1 MLEGS
6 WGSVPRD
13 MGARKMLDL
22 VIRGGTVVDGTGRA
36 GFRADVGVRDG
47 LIVAIGDV
55 TEAAAKEI
63 DADGRV
69 VTPGFVDLHTHYDP
83 QIMWDPAATPSSLH
97 GVTTVLGGNCGFSIA
112 PMNPT
117 AAEYLLPMLAR
128 VEGMP
133 VEALEA
139 GLDLAWDGFGSWLD
153 RLEGEVAVNAG
164 FLVGHSALRHMVMGD
179 DAIGHE
185 ANPAQLEAMV
195 ALLHESLAAGGLGF
209 SSTSSASHSDHLGQ
223 PVPSRFAND
232 EEFVALAGAVADHPG
247 TTIEFIPAASA
258 RFTEAEVERMTA
270 MSVAGQRSLNWNVM
284 VVASGEE
291 ARAARESKLA
301 ASDHAAA
308 RGGRVVGL
316 CLPEPMRMRLS
327 FAAGFVLDIVP
338 GWADVVHLPHAERRA
353 ALADPVIRRRL
364 AESAAGAGP
373 NHSIARYADYTIV
386 DVASPD
392 LQPLVGRTIA
402 EIATERGVDP
412 IDALCDIVVSDDLLT
427 GLEPLTIGTDDEA
440 WVERARLLDS
450 DPRVI
455 AGGSDAGA
463 HLDMMKTFAC
473 HTSFL
478 AEGVRNRGL
487 MGFERAV
494 QLFTDAPARF
504 YGLTG
509 RGRVAEGWH
518 ADLVVLDP
526 ATIGPGTVAP
536 RRDLPGGGW
545 RLYSEATGVT
555 STIVNGV
562 EIVHEGLVT
571 GDTPGTTLRS
581 GRDTETVPV

>member
-1 MLEGS
+1 
-6 WGSVPRD
+6 
-13 MGARKMLDL
+13 MLDL
-22 VIRGGTVVDGTGRA
+22 VIRGGTVVDGTGRQ
-36 GFRADVGVRDG
+36 GFRADVGVQGGR
-47 LIVAIGDV
+47 IVAIGDI
-55 TEAAAKEI
+55 TESAAREI

-69 VTPGFVDLHTHYDP
+69 VAPGFVDLHTHYDP
-83 QIMWDPAATPSSLH
+83 QVMWDPAATPSSLH

-112 PMNPT
+112 PMTPA
-117 AAEYLLPMLAR
+117 AAEYLVPMLAR

-133 VEALEA
+133 VETLEA

-153 RLEGEVAVNAG
+153 RLDDRLAVNAG
-164 FLVGHSALRHMVMGD
+164 FLVGHSALRRVVMGE
-179 DAIGHE
+179 DAVGHE
-185 ANPAQLEAMV
+185 ADPAQLQAMV

-209 SSTSSASHSDHLGQ
+209 SSTSSASHSDHQGD
-223 PVPSRFAND
+223 PVPSRFATD
-232 EEFVALAGAVADHPG
+232 EEFVTLAGAVASHAG
-247 TTIEFIPAASA
+247 TTLEFIPAAAA
-258 RFTEAEVERMTA
+258 RFSDAEIERMTA
-270 MSVAGQRSLNWNVM
+270 MSVAAQRPLNWNVM
-284 VVASGEE
+284 VVASGDE
-291 ARAARESKLA
+291 ARASREAKLA

-308 RGGRVVGL
+308 HGGRVVGL

-338 GWADVVHLPHAERRA
+338 GWAEVIHLPHDQRKA
-353 ALADPVIRRRL
+353 ALADPATRRRL
-364 AESAAGAGP
+364 AESAQAAGP
-373 NHSIARYADYTIV
+373 NHSIANFPAYTIV
-386 DVASPD
+386 DSPA
-392 LQPLVGRTIA
+392 PEHHHLVGRTIA
-402 EIATERGVDP
+402 DIAAERGVDAV
-412 IDALCDIVVSDDLLT
+412 DALFDLVVADDLMT
-427 GLEPLTIGTDDEA
+427 GLEPTTIGTDDEA
-440 WVERARLLDS
+440 WAERVRLLDT

-487 MGFERAV
+487 MSLERAI

-509 RGRVAEGWH
+509 RGQVAEGWC

-526 ATIGPGTVAP
+526 DTIGPGTVAP
-536 RRDLPGGGW
+536 RQDLPGGGW

-555 STIVNGV
+555 CTIVNGV
-562 EIVHEGLVT
+562 EIVRDGAVT

-581 GRDTETVPV
+581 GRDTETVAV

>member
-1 MLEGS
+1 
-6 WGSVPRD
+6 
-13 MGARKMLDL
+13 MLDL
-22 VIRGGTVVDGTGRA
+22 VVRGGTVVDGTGA
-36 GFRADVGVRDG
+36 PGFRADVGVRDG
-47 LIVAIGDV
+47 RIVAVGTVD
-55 TEAAAKEI
+55 EPAAAEI
-63 DADGRV
+63 DAGDRV
-69 VTPGFVDLHTHYDP
+69 VAPGFVDLHTHYDP

-97 GVTTVLGGNCGFSIA
+97 GVTTVIGGNCGFSIA
-112 PMNPT
+112 PMDRD

-139 GLDLAWDGFGSWLD
+139 GLDLEWDGFGSWLD
-153 RLEGEVAVNAG
+153 RLEGRVAVNAG
-164 FLVGHSALRHMVMGD
+164 FLVGHSALRRMVMGE
-179 DAIGHE
+179 DAVGHE
-185 ANPAQLEAMV
+185 ATPAQLDAMV
-195 ALLHESLAAGGLGF
+195 ALLHTSLDAGGLGF

-223 PVPSRFAND
+223 PVPSRFATD
-232 EEFVALAGAVADHPG
+232 AEFVALAAAVAPHPG
-247 TTIEFIPAASA
+247 TTLEFIPAAAA
-258 RFTEAEVERMTA
+258 RFTDVEVERMTA
-270 MSVAGQRSLNWNVM
+270 MSVAARRSLNWNVM

-291 ARAARESKLA
+291 ARESREAKLA
-301 ASDHAAA
+301 ASDHAAS

-327 FAAGFVLDIVP
+327 FATGFVLDIVP
-338 GWADVVHLPHAERRA
+338 GWADVLHLPHGERRA
-353 ALADPVIRRRL
+353 ALADPATRRHL
-364 AESAAGAGP
+364 AESAASAGP
-373 NHSIARYADYTIV
+373 AHSIARFADYTIV
-386 DVASPD
+386 DVAAPA
-392 LQPLVGRTIA
+392 QQGLVGRTIA
-402 EIATERGVDP
+402 SIAEERGVEA
-412 IDALCDIVVSDDLLT
+412 IDALLDVVVADDLAT
-427 GLEPLTIGTDDEA
+427 GLEPVSIGTDDEA
-440 WVERARLLDS
+440 WAERVRLLDS

-478 AEGVRNRGL
+478 AEAVRNRGL

-509 RGRVAEGWH
+509 RGRVAEGWC

-526 ATIGPGTVAP
+526 ATVGPGTVAP

-562 EIVHEGLVT
+562 EIVREGRVT

-581 GRDTETVPV
+581 GRDTETVAI

>member
-1 MLEGS
+1 
-6 WGSVPRD
+6 
-13 MGARKMLDL
+13 MGMLDL
-22 VIRGGTVVDGTGRA
+22 VLRGGTVVDGTGA
-36 GFRADVGVRDG
+36 PGVRADVGIRDG
-47 LIVAIGDV
+47 RIVAVGDV
-55 TEAAAKEI
+55 TEPAGREI
-63 DADGRV
+63 DAEGRA

-112 PMNPT
+112 PMDPE

-153 RLEGEVAVNAG
+153 RLEGRVAVNAG
-164 FLVGHSALRHMVMGD
+164 FLVGHSALRRMVMGA
-179 DAIGHE
+179 DAVGYE
-185 ANPAQLEAMV
+185 ATPAQLDAMV
-195 ALLHESLAAGGLGF
+195 ALLHESLAAGGMGF

-223 PVPSRFAND
+223 PVPSRFATD
-232 EEFVALAGAVADHPG
+232 DEFVALAGAVAGHPG
-247 TTIEFIPAASA
+247 TTIEFIPGAAA
-258 RFTEAEVERMTA
+258 RFTDVEIERMTA

-284 VVASGEE
+284 VVASGDE
-291 ARAARESKLA
+291 ARAAREAKLA

-327 FAAGFVLDIVP
+327 FATGFVLDIVP
-338 GWADVVHLPHAERRA
+338 GWADVLHLPHVERRT
-353 ALADPVIRRRL
+353 ALEDPDTRRRM
-364 AESAAGAGP
+364 AESAAAAGP

-386 DVASPD
+386 DVAAPG
-392 LQPLVGRTIA
+392 QRALVGRTVA
-402 EIATERGVDP
+402 AVAAERGVEA
-412 IDALCDIVVSDDLLT
+412 IDALLDIVVADDLAT
-427 GLEPLTIGTDDEA
+427 GLEPRSIGTDDEA
-440 WVERARLLDS
+440 WAERVRLLDT

-487 MGFERAV
+487 MSFERAV

-504 YGLTG
+504 YGLRG
-509 RGRVAEGWH
+509 RGRVAEGWC

-536 RRDLPGGGW
+536 RQDLPGGGW

-562 EIVHEGLVT
+562 EIVRDGRVT

-581 GRDTETVPV
+581 GRDSETVPL